1 MSPADTRPDEEPD
14 ADALHPTGEL
24 TIATAAELRTELVRV
39 TARAADVV
47 IDLAAVPHVDAA
59 ALQLFAAAAAA
70 ARRSGHRLLL
80 VGGRPAVADTV
91 RLAGFA
97 DLLSTNP

>member
-1 MSPADTRPDEEPD
+1 MSPDETPPNEEPA
-14 ADALHPTGEL
+14 ADALRPTCEL
-24 TIATAAELRTELVRV
+24 TVATAAELRAELMRV
-39 TARAADVV
+39 TARGSDVL

-70 ARRSGHRLLL
+70 VRRAGHRLLL
-80 VGGRPAVADTV
+80 VGGRPAVAETV

-97 DLLSTNP
+97 DLLSTGP